1 MHFQVSTR
9 TGYHAKAAFA
19 NDFDKIEVRKRDR
32 MVVSIQLARQ
42 LTTGTVRPTASIVRL
57 WLRRTQLCWHPCF
70 TYVPVTSTP
79 TNDASDQYITI
90 IIITSSSSPSHTSF
104 TLPTFYPSLPTFY
117 PSTDYSYS
125 SLINKWW
132 PSHPFT
138 SFLSFS
144 LFYNK
149 TYDLS
154 VQRHSY
160 IYIYTYIYIQL
171 FLEGCRLLLQRE
183 NGNFYTWIAY
193 LCHHIHK
200 MQTFKNSPL
209 FWDILSIHTI
219 LAHKN
224 SFQFVVHRTHIIEK
238 TNKCMLYNIKTMRT
252 TYRRQDMAKTGSEVF
267 HR

>member
-79 TNDASDQYITI
+79 TSDASDQYITI

-104 TLPTFYPSLPTFY
+104 TLPTFYPS
-117 PSTDYSYS
+117 TDYSYS
-125 SLINKWW
+125 SLINNWW

-160 IYIYTYIYIQL
+160 IYIYIYTYIYIQL

-183 NGNFYTWIAY
+183 NGNFYTHVIIY
-193 LCHHIHK
+193 TRCKLLKTVHFFGI
-200 MQTFKNSPL
+200 SYPY
-209 FWDILSIHTI
+209 I